1 VTHLE
6 PGIGQG
12 ETSCDP
18 PGARDWARGE
28 EEAGE
33 APDGVR
39 EGGKIYLTHTGLD
52 EEHHVTHLEP
62 GIGRGGEEEAGEA
75 PDRVRE
81 GGAPSEVGQRHQHP
95 LSQHSLLVLQT
106 NFKWT

>member
-1 VTHLE
+1 MTHLE

-12 ETSCDP
+12 ASRDP
-18 PGARDWARGE
+18 PGARDWARRE

-52 EEHHVTHLEP
+52 KEKHMTHLEP
-62 GIGRGGEEEAGEA
+62 GMGRGARKKQE
-75 PDRVRE
+75 
-81 GGAPSEVGQRHQHP
+81 RHHME
-95 LSQHSLLVLQT
+95 
-106 NFKWT
+106 